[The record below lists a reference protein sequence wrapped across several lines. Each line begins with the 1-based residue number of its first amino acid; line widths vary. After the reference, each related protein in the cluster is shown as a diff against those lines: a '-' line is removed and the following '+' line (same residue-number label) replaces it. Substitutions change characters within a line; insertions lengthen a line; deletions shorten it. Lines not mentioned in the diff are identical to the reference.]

1 MAKDENESGILWDQ
15 VRLGL
20 VEALPC
26 FMEVLKQM
34 IWIVHLL
41 VVIFFTSIGISLLVI
56 HKKRSG
62 IFYLIIAGLSLFF
75 LVRIFLKYN

>member
-1 MAKDENESGILWDQ
+1 
-15 VRLGL
+15 
-20 VEALPC
+20 
-26 FMEVLKQM
+26 M

-41 VVIFFTSIGISLLVI
+41 VVVFFASIGISLLVI

-75 LVRIFLKYN
+75 LVRFFLKV